1 MAGTNGTAVKPN
13 NAPAQEPRSK
23 DVPKQIGEELADR
36 GDVLGLLD
44 YLEDDARPLALEPSI
59 NLISRCIRRKA
70 QLDLSGL
77 CDAAFGR
84 VIGLALLLQ
93 SRAAMYITARLGEAE
108 SFGAHCKS
116 GLPADLLDE
125 GWIERAERLGRFI
138 AEMAQLRA
146 RVGHVNQLNE
156 NARRAGQFPH
166 WLEGRSPMDS
176 DPGEAPPSE
185 GRPPNGRFRC
195 QTGRIRLP

>member
-1 MAGTNGTAVKPN
+1 VIQDGK
-13 NAPAQEPRSK
+13 AQHSVANEDEPKS
-23 DVPKQIGEELADR
+23 DCDQLADQ

-44 YLEDDARPLALEPSI
+44 HLEDDANPLALGSSMSLI
-59 NLISRCIRRKA
+59 NRCIRRKA
-70 QLDLSGL
+70 QQDLSGL
-77 CDAAFGR
+77 IDLAFGR

-116 GLPADLLDE
+116 GLPADLIDE

-156 NARRAGQFPH
+156 NAKRTGQFPD
-166 WLEGRSPMDS
+166 WLNGRSPMDS
-176 DPGEAPPSE
+176 DPEEASSGE
-185 GRPPNGRFRC
+185 GRPQNGRLRC